1 MDIIGFLNDITGNE
15 LLLWKVIATTVVFA
29 LAGFQVLLAARF
41 WQVSPFPNISGG
53 TAARLH
59 RVSGRIALVLA
70 VVVAISCVAGPA
82 GPTTP
87 TRVLLHSIFGTAVF
101 AVLIAK
107 FLILKVLKKG
117 DKALP
122 FVGSALFLVFA
133 AIWATTVAD
142 YIQAR

>member
-1 MDIIGFLNDITGNE
+1 MDIIGFLNDVTGNE
-15 LLLWKVIATTVVFA
+15 LLLWKVIATTAVFL

-53 TAARLH
+53 AAARLH

-70 VVVAISCVAGPA
+70 VIVAISCVAGPA
-82 GPTTP
+82 GPTSP
-87 TRVLLHSIFGTAVF
+87 TRVLLHSIFGTLAFV
-101 AVLIAK
+101 VLIAK
-107 FLILKVLKKG
+107 FLILKVLKTG

-133 AIWATTVAD
+133 AIWATSVAD
-142 YIQAR
+142 YVQAR

>member
-15 LLLWKVIATTVVFA
+15 LLLWKVIATTIVFL
-29 LAGFQVLLAARF
+29 LAGFQVMLAARF

-53 TAARLH
+53 TAARMH
-59 RVSGRIALVLA
+59 RVIGRIALLLA
-70 VVVAISCVAGPA
+70 VIVAISCVAGPA
-82 GPTTP
+82 GPTSP
-87 TRVLLHSIFGTAVF
+87 TRVLLHSIFGIAVF
-101 AVLIAK
+101 VVLVAK

-133 AIWATTVAD
+133 AIWATSVAD
-142 YIQAR
+142 YVQAR